1 MDENPNTNSNNKKI
15 LNTKLNNEIYFNELK
30 NFINIIPPNNI
41 RFDYDLYEISSLFSK
56 IFFLYGYNILK
67 IAKKY
72 KLEIKHLGKVN
83 DNNNCKNFFKEI
95 ESFWEEKNYKNIK
108 KMQSQIINFIDNDS
122 SKLSDLI
129 KNWPWNFYFSY

>member
-1 MDENPNTNSNNKKI
+1 MEETPNKNSNNKKI

-67 IAKKY
+67 IAKK
-72 KLEIKHLGKVN
+72 
-83 DNNNCKNFFKEI
+83 
-95 ESFWEEKNYKNIK
+95 
-108 KMQSQIINFIDNDS
+108 
-122 SKLSDLI
+122 
-129 KNWPWNFYFSY
+129 